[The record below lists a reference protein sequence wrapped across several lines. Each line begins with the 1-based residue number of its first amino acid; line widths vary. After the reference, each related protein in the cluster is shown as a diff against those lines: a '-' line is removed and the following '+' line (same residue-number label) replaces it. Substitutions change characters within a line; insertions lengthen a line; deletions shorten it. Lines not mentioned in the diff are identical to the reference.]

1 MKTCI
6 HILDDDSLLCLFYLC
21 RPAILDKEEFDNT
34 KILQGG
40 VWDRERWWYKLV
52 QVCRRWR
59 YLIFASASHLG
70 LNLHCTYGTPVS
82 NMLVHSPPL
91 PLVIDYVDEDRD
103 TTAEDR
109 DAVLFALQHRDRVRR
124 IRVLMSVSQLQTLIT
139 ALDNEF
145 PILEYVYIEP
155 PTKHKSGLILPDGF
169 QAPRLRHLI
178 LLTFAFPI
186 RCPLLM
192 TVVGLVTLSIQYIHP
207 STNCCPED
215 FFQQLALLPQLE
227 TLGIS
232 FSAVFTQHDVDTQ
245 LFHRPLITDLKLP
258 NLRWLGFRGIS
269 TYLEAV
275 LPRMTTPLLEKLQL
289 VFFDQPNVSIPRLL
303 QVVIAAK
310 KNLRFYSAMI
320 RFSNNFVF
328 VYVGPCEGAPIS
340 TFRVH
345 LGIPCTTL
353 DDQVAFVAQIFLQLG
368 TTFSAIERLT
378 LEFRRTSLFSELVD
392 EAQGIRWG
400 DLFRQFSNVKTLH
413 LDDEFVRP
421 VSRSLRVDGGGS
433 AMELL
438 PELKVL
444 EYPAFWDVENP
455 FNGFID
461 TRKNAGHPITVVHV

>member
-1 MKTCI
+1 
-6 HILDDDSLLCLFYLC
+6 
-21 RPAILDKEEFDNT
+21 
-34 KILQGG
+34 
-40 VWDRERWWYKLV
+40 
-52 QVCRRWR
+52 
-59 YLIFASASHLG
+59 
-70 LNLHCTYGTPVS
+70 
-82 NMLVHSPPL
+82 MLVHSPPL

-103 TTAEDR
+103 STAEDR
-109 DAVLFALQHRDRVRR
+109 DAVSFALQHRDRVRR
-124 IRVLMSVSQLQTLIT
+124 IRVLMTVSQLESLMT

-145 PILEYVYIEP
+145 PMLEYVYIEP
-155 PTKHKSGLILPDGF
+155 PTKHKSGLILPNSF

-215 FFQQLALLPQLE
+215 FFQQLTLLPQLE

-232 FSAVFTQHDVDTQ
+232 FSAVFTQLDVDMQ
-245 LFHRPLITDLKLP
+245 LSRRPLITDLNLP

-289 VFFDQPNVSIPRLL
+289 VFFDQPDVSIPRLL
-303 QVVIAAK
+303 QVVIARR
-310 KNLRFYSAMI
+310 NLRFYSAMF

-345 LGIPCTTL
+345 LGIPNTSL
-353 DDQVAFVAQIFLQLG
+353 DEQVASVAQIFLQLG
-368 TTFSAIERLT
+368 TTFSAIEHLT

-392 EAQGIRWG
+392 GAQGIRWG

-413 LDDEFVRP
+413 LDNEFVGP
-421 VSRSLRVDGGGS
+421 VSRSLQVDGGGS

-438 PELKVL
+438 PELNVL
-444 EYPAFWDVENP
+444 EYPACQDVEDP

-461 TRKNAGHPITVVHV
+461 TRKNAGHPITVVHHV

>member
-1 MKTCI
+1 
-6 HILDDDSLLCLFYLC
+6 
-21 RPAILDKEEFDNT
+21 
-34 KILQGG
+34 
-40 VWDRERWWYKLV
+40 
-52 QVCRRWR
+52 
-59 YLIFASASHLG
+59 
-70 LNLHCTYGTPVS
+70 
-82 NMLVHSPPL
+82 
-91 PLVIDYVDEDRD
+91 
-103 TTAEDR
+103 
-109 DAVLFALQHRDRVRR
+109 
-124 IRVLMSVSQLQTLIT
+124 
-139 ALDNEF
+139 
-145 PILEYVYIEP
+145 
-155 PTKHKSGLILPDGF
+155 
-169 QAPRLRHLI
+169 
-178 LLTFAFPI
+178 
-186 RCPLLM
+186 
-192 TVVGLVTLSIQYIHP
+192 
-207 STNCCPED
+207 
-215 FFQQLALLPQLE
+215 
-227 TLGIS
+227 
-232 FSAVFTQHDVDTQ
+232 
-245 LFHRPLITDLKLP
+245 
-258 NLRWLGFRGIS
+258 
-269 TYLEAV
+269 
-275 LPRMTTPLLEKLQL
+275 MTTPLLEKLQL

-345 LGIPCTTL
+345 LGIPCTSL